1 MNDKNHTPSLFS
13 SYYQIEN
20 YFFTA
25 ISQRY
30 YYVTD
35 DVCAY
40 FTGVESSG
48 LNFLILNKKNCHI
61 DIEAVLQKGIHFFHT
76 TECPFNIMIRSELI
90 DTKIKNKLNNE
101 NFHID
106 GNFSKIAWWQ
116 RVMVSN
122 WKRNKVACVI

>member
-1 MNDKNHTPSLFS
+1 
-13 SYYQIEN
+13 
-20 YFFTA
+20 
-25 ISQRY
+25 
-30 YYVTD
+30 
-35 DVCAY
+35 
-40 FTGVESSG
+40 
-48 LNFLILNKKNCHI
+48 
-61 DIEAVLQKGIHFFHT
+61 
-76 TECPFNIMIRSELI
+76 MIRSELI